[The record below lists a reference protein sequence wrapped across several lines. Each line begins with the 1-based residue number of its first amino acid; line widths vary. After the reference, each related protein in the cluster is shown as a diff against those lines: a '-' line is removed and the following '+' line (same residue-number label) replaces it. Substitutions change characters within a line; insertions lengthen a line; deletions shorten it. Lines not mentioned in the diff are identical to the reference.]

1 MNKARRGFLMRRT
14 FGVLSLLAFVALAGA
29 VAFPRQ
35 QTQQPPPPTT
45 SPSAGIQQGTPI
57 QKRVAEVDMILSV
70 VNRRQKF
77 IVDLEKTD
85 FRVLEDNHEQ
95 KIEFFSRQID
105 LPLRLG
111 LLMDTSNSIRPRL
124 QFEKEA
130 ATNFV
135 SNTLRKDRDQMFVM
149 TFDSEPQVVINY
161 TNDAEKLRNTIDAQ
175 RAGGGTALYDAMLKA
190 SDMLANAPPPKTGSP
205 EVHRVLV
212 VISDGDDNL
221 SSHTKSDA
229 IDALGRAGVQVYTIS
244 TSTQWITP
252 EESNDPSKK
261 FDRKWGKTDGDLILE
276 KFALETGGRPFFP
289 YHVDDVLQGFEDISV
304 ELRSQY
310 LLGYIPVNSVTDGKF
325 RKVKIEVLGHKEL
338 EVRTRK
344 GYYAVAPAAA
354 SSGSPVGN

>member
-1 MNKARRGFLMRRT
+1 MRRT
-14 FGVLSLLAFVALAGA
+14 FGVLSLFVFVGLAGA
-29 VAFPRQ
+29 VAFSQ
-35 QTQQPPPPTT
+35 QPQQQPPPAATAAP
-45 SPSAGIQQGTPI
+45 AGVQQGSTI

-70 VNRRQKF
+70 VNRKQKF
-77 IVDLEKTD
+77 IVDLEQTD
-85 FRVLEDNHEQ
+85 FRVMEDNHEQ

-135 SNTLRKDRDQMFVM
+135 SNTLRKDRDQMFIM
-149 TFDSEPQVVINY
+149 TFDSEPQVVMNY
-161 TNDAEKLRNTIDAQ
+161 TNDAEKLRTTIDAQ
-175 RAGGGTALYDAMLKA
+175 HAGGGTALYDAMMKA
-190 SDMLANAPPPKTGSP
+190 SDMLTNAPPVKNGSP

-261 FDRKWGKTDGDLILE
+261 FDRKWGKTDGDIILQ
-276 KFALETGGRPFFP
+276 KFAEETGGRAFFP
-289 YHVDDVLQGFEDISV
+289 YHVDDVLQGFEAISI

-310 LLGYIPVNSVTDGKF
+310 LLGYIPANGLTDGKF
-325 RKVKIEVLGHKEL
+325 RKVKIEVPGHKEL
-338 EVRTRK
+338 EIRTRK
-344 GYYAVAPAAA
+344 GYFAIASPAAVTA
-354 SSGSPVGN
+354 SPIGN

>member
-1 MNKARRGFLMRRT
+1 MRRT
-14 FGVLSLLAFVALAGA
+14 FGMLSLFALVGLAGA
-29 VAFPRQ
+29 VALPRQ
-35 QTQQPPPPTT
+35 QQSPPPPTPPAT
-45 SPSAGIQQGTPI
+45 QATGQTAGQNGTTT
-57 QKRVAEVDMILSV
+57 QRVRVAEVDMLLSV
-70 VNRRQKF
+70 VNRKQKF
-77 IVDLEKTD
+77 IVDLEQKD
-85 FRVLEDNHEQ
+85 FRLLEDNHEQ
-95 KIEFFSRQID
+95 EIKFFSRQID

-135 SNTLRKDRDQMFVM
+135 SNTLRKDRDQMFIM
-149 TFDSEPQVVINY
+149 TFDSTPEVVMNY

-175 RAGGGTALYDAMLKA
+175 HAGGGTALYDAMLKG
-190 SDMLANAPPPKTGSP
+190 SEMLADAPTPKTGSP

-221 SSHTKSDA
+221 SQHTKSDV
-229 IDALGRAGVQVYTIS
+229 IDALGRAGVEVYTIS

-261 FDRKWGKTDGDLILE
+261 FDRKWGKTDGDLILQQ
-276 KFALETGGRPFFP
+276 FADETGGRSFFP

-310 LLGYIPVNSVTDGKF
+310 LLGYVPANGLTDGKF
-325 RKVKIEVLGHKEL
+325 RKVKIEIPGHKEL
-338 EVRTRK
+338 EIHSRK
-344 GYYAVAPAAA
+344 GYYAVAPSA
-354 SSGSPVGN
+354 GVTTSPTGN

>member
-1 MNKARRGFLMRRT
+1 MRRT
-14 FGVLSLLAFVALAGA
+14 LGVLSLFALIGLAGA

-35 QTQQPPPPTT
+35 QVPPPQAQPAAQPPGQNPNAT
-45 SPSAGIQQGTPI
+45 QRV
-57 QKRVAEVDMILSV
+57 RVAEVDMLLSV
-70 VNRRQKF
+70 VNRKQKF
-77 IVDLEKTD
+77 IVDLEKSD

-149 TFDSEPQVVINY
+149 TFDSEPQVVANW
-161 TNDAEKLRNTIDAQ
+161 TNDAEKLRTTIDAQ
-175 RAGGGTALYDAMLKA
+175 HAGGGTALYDAMVKA
-190 SDMLANAPPPKTGSP
+190 ADMLMNAPPVKNGSP

-221 SSHTKSDA
+221 SSHIRADV
-229 IDALGRAGVQVYTIS
+229 IDALSRAGVQVYTVS
-244 TSTQWITP
+244 TSIEWITP

-261 FDRKWGKTDGDLILE
+261 FDRKWGYTDGDKILLQ
-276 KFALETGGRPFFP
+276 FADETGGRSFFP
-289 YHVDDVLQGFEDISV
+289 YHVDDVLQGFENISI
-304 ELRSQY
+304 EIRSQY
-310 LLGYIPVNSVTDGKF
+310 LLGYIPVNGVTDGKF
-325 RKVKIEVLGHKEL
+325 RKVKIEVPGHKEL
-338 EVRTRK
+338 EIRSRK
-344 GYYAVAPAAA
+344 GYYAVAPPA
-354 SSGSPVGN
+354 SPTVSPTGN

>member
-1 MNKARRGFLMRRT
+1 MRRT
-14 FGVLSLLAFVALAGA
+14 FGVLSLFALIGLAGA
-29 VAFPRQ
+29 VVFSRQ
-35 QTQQPPPPTT
+35 QQAPPPP
-45 SPSAGIQQGTPI
+45 PPAAAQAVPNADQHPEVR
-57 QKRVAEVDMILSV
+57 QRVAEVDMILSV

-77 IVDLEKTD
+77 IVDLEQKD
-85 FRVLEDNHEQ
+85 FRLLEDNHEQ
-95 KIEFFSRQID
+95 EIRFFSRQID

-135 SNTLRKDRDQMFVM
+135 SNTLRKDRDQMFIM

-161 TNDAEKLRNTIDAQ
+161 TNDAENLRRTIDAQ
-175 RAGGGTALYDAMLKA
+175 HAGGGTALYDAMLKA
-190 SDMLANAPPPKTGSP
+190 SDMLKNAPPPKTGSP

-221 SSHTKSDA
+221 SQHTRADA
-229 IDALGRAGVQVYTIS
+229 IDALGRSGVEVYTIS

-261 FDRKWGKTDGDLILE
+261 FDRKWGKTDGDQILQQ
-276 KFALETGGRPFFP
+276 FADETGGRSFFP

-310 LLGYIPVNSVTDGKF
+310 LLGYIPVNGLTDGKF
-325 RKVKIEVLGHKEL
+325 RKVKIEVPGHKEL
-338 EVRTRK
+338 EIHSRK
-344 GYYAVAPAAA
+344 GYFAVAPSA
-354 SSGSPVGN
+354 GGTTSPTGN

>member
-1 MNKARRGFLMRRT
+1 
-14 FGVLSLLAFVALAGA
+14 
-29 VAFPRQ
+29 
-35 QTQQPPPPTT
+35 
-45 SPSAGIQQGTPI
+45 
-57 QKRVAEVDMILSV
+57 VAEVDMILSV

-77 IVDLEKTD
+77 IVDLEQKD

-135 SNTLRKDRDQMFVM
+135 SNTLRKDRDQMFIM
-149 TFDSEPQVVINY
+149 TFDSEPQVVMDY
-161 TNDAEKLRNTIDAQ
+161 TNDGEKLRNTIDSQ
-175 RAGGGTALYDAMLKA
+175 HAGGGTALYDAMLKA
-190 SDMLANAPPPKTGSP
+190 SDILRNAPPPKTGSP
-205 EVHRVLV
+205 EVHKVLV

-221 SSHTKSDA
+221 SSHTRADA
-229 IDALGRAGVQVYTIS
+229 IDALSRAGVQVYTIS

-252 EESNDPSKK
+252 EESNDPKQK

-276 KFALETGGRPFFP
+276 KFADETGGRSFFP
-289 YHVDDVLQGFEDISV
+289 YHVDDVLQGFEDISI

-310 LLGYIPVNSVTDGKF
+310 LLGYIPVNGLTDGKF
-325 RKVKIEVLGHKEL
+325 RKVKIEVPGHKEL
-338 EVRTRK
+338 EIRTRK
-344 GYYAVAPAAA
+344 GYYAIAPASGVVA
-354 SSGSPVGN
+354 SPGGN